1 MAVPQLPYH
10 LHVVLGALTDA
21 LRLNGLALALEEL
34 HLLPH
39 LGFDLRQC
47 PRQLVLGGDIV
58 VGGVDGNVIQD
69 AHRRTGDYVDL
80 ADAIHLISPELHP
93 NGVFLGVDR
102 IDLHRVSSYTKHI
115 SVKGDVVALVADLDE
130 LFQQSV
136 SVILHASAQADDHIF
151 VVDGVA
157 QTVDAADGGD
167 NDHIPPFKE
176 GGGGAVAQPVD
187 LLVDAGVLLNEGVRV
202 GDICLRLIIVVVG
215 DEILDSIVREKLLEL
230 RTELGG
236 QRFVVR
242 QHQRR
247 TLHPFDDLGHGE
259 GLAAAGDP
267 L

>member
-1 MAVPQLPYH
+1 M
-10 LHVVLGALTDA
+10 
-21 LRLNGLALALEEL
+21 
-34 HLLPH
+34 
-39 LGFDLRQC
+39 
-47 PRQLVLGGDIV
+47 
-58 VGGVDGNVIQD
+58 
-69 AHRRTGDYVDL
+69 
-80 ADAIHLISPELHP
+80 
-93 NGVFLGVDR
+93 
-102 IDLHRVSSYTKHI
+102 
-115 SVKGDVVALVADLDE
+115 
-130 LFQQSV
+130 
-136 SVILHASAQADDHIF
+136 
-151 VVDGVA
+151 
-157 QTVDAADGGD
+157 
-167 NDHIPPFKE
+167 
-176 GGGGAVAQPVD
+176 AQPVD